1 MEGFLDELRQLANE
15 ERQAVRQRDAAIQAA
30 HDRHADAVRGAE
42 RGYTSISLERN
53 RQMGALILRAVDEG
67 ESSANLAKA
76 LGISTRRAERQL
88 RYYGEMSAAIR
99 ARYGAPPSQRQQ
111 RRGDLRVVGDAHS

>member
-15 ERQAVRQRDAAIQAA
+15 ERRAVRRRDAAIQAA
-30 HDRHADAVRGAE
+30 HDRHADVVREAE
-42 RGYTSISLERN
+42 RGYTSTSLERN

-76 LGISTRRAERQL
+76 LGISTRRAQRQL

-99 ARYGAPPSQRQQ
+99 ARYGAPPSPRQQ
-111 RRGDLRVVGDAHS
+111 RRGDLRVVGDARS